1 LSIFSL
7 PALLKPPT
15 SFLTE
20 LKLTAM
26 ERSQAIPYRGVSL
39 FFVFILALLTWGFYK
54 TYIIFFPSFTGFNN
68 VQHFHGA
75 MMMTWMAF
83 LIVQPLL
90 IRSGKVTIHRAIG
103 KLSYVIAPLLIVS
116 IFLVSRMVYQRPE
129 PVLPHEEKIAM
140 IALSIPFLFA
150 FAILYLLAIIN
161 RKETYKH
168 MRYMIGTSFLMIAPG
183 LGRGLIIYFGNSLHD
198 AVNYSNYFVFGIAGG
213 LLINDIIKKRSYMP
227 FAVVLFIFVLV
238 HLAWNYRYSG
248 LWQSIGE
255 GFAKIFF

>member
-1 LSIFSL
+1 
-7 PALLKPPT
+7 
-15 SFLTE
+15 
-20 LKLTAM
+20 M
-26 ERSQAIPYRGVSL
+26 ESTQTIPYRGISL
-39 FFVFILALLTWGFYK
+39 FFIFILALITWGFYK
-54 TYIIFFPSFTGFNN
+54 TYIIFFPSFTGFSN

-75 MMMTWMAF
+75 MMMTWMIF

-116 IFLVSRMVYQRPE
+116 IFLVSRMVYHRPD
-129 PVLPHEEKIAM
+129 PASTHVDKIAM

-150 FAILYLLAIIN
+150 FAILYSLAIIN
-161 RKETYKH
+161 RKDTYKH

-183 LGRGLIIYFGNSLHD
+183 FGRGLIIYFGNSLQD
-198 AVNYSNYFVFGIAGG
+198 AVNYSNYLVFAIAGG
-213 LLINDIIKKRSYMP
+213 LMINDIVKKRSYTP
-227 FAVVLFIFVLV
+227 FAVVLLVFILL
-238 HLAWNYRYSG
+238 HITWNFKYSG